1 MSFQLHKTFQTA
13 ASSGL
18 PPQLRN
24 IYDSTIEGAYEEYTR
39 KYGSKFEACSLEEAA
54 AHEAG
59 HCIALK
65 AMGLDPLSATIECVR
80 AHKQNDQITVWFG
93 RTDCAAN
100 VAVGPNE
107 DEKQVRLMA
116 IKTLAGNVAEAEIT
130 GRTIPSSSIEE
141 EALATIYVAWLT
153 KMTGKTFKDEW
164 DDVENRAAKLMNAN
178 KPVAVAI
185 SKYLIRRHNIR
196 SGKLNKLLTDVDAW
210 PIEDLGQLQPVD
222 DELFQH

>member
-1 MSFQLHKTFQTA
+1 MTFQLYTSFQTA
-13 ASSGL
+13 ERSAM
-18 PPQLRN
+18 PPQLRD
-24 IYDSTIEGAYEEYTR
+24 IYDSTIKGAYEEYTQ
-39 KYGSKFEACSLEEAA
+39 KYGSKFEACSLKEAA

-65 AMGLDPLSATIECVR
+65 ATGLDPLSATIERVR
-80 AHKQNDQITVWFG
+80 ARIQNDQIEAWFG

-130 GRTIPSSSIEE
+130 GRTMPSSSIED
-141 EALATIYVAWLT
+141 EALVTIYVAWLT
-153 KMTGKTFKDEW
+153 MMTGKTFQDEW
-164 DDVENRAAKLMNAN
+164 DDVENRAAKLINAN

-185 SKYLIRRHNIR
+185 SEYLTRRHNIR

-210 PIEDLGQLQPVD
+210 PIKDLGQLQPVD

>member
-1 MSFQLHKTFQTA
+1 M
-13 ASSGL
+13 
-18 PPQLRN
+18 
-24 IYDSTIEGAYEEYTR
+24 TIDGAYEEYIR
-39 KYGSKFEACSLEEAA
+39 EYGSKFQACSLKEAA

-65 AMGLDPLSATIECVR
+65 ATGLDPLSATIERVP
-80 AHKQNDQITVWFG
+80 AHIQNDQIEAWRG
-93 RTDCAAN
+93 STDCAAN

-141 EALATIYVAWLT
+141 EALATIYVGWLT
-153 KMTGKTFKDEW
+153 KMTGKTFQDEW

-178 KPVAVAI
+178 EPVAVAI
-185 SKYLIRRHNIR
+185 SNYLIRRHKIR

>member
-1 MSFQLHKTFQTA
+1 MSFPFQTA
-13 ASSGL
+13 ARSAM

-24 IYDSTIEGAYEEYTR
+24 IYDSTIDGAYEEYTR
-39 KYGSKFEACSLEEAA
+39 EHGRQFQACSLKEAA

-65 AMGLDPLSATIECVR
+65 AMGLDPLSATIKRVPGR
-80 AHKQNDQITVWFG
+80 IPNDPIEAWFG

-141 EALATIYVAWLT
+141 EALATIYVGWLT
-153 KMTGKTFKDEW
+153 MMTGKTFQDEW

-185 SKYLIRRHNIR
+185 SKYLIPRRNIR
-196 SGKLNKLLTDVDAW
+196 SGKLKTLLTDVDAW